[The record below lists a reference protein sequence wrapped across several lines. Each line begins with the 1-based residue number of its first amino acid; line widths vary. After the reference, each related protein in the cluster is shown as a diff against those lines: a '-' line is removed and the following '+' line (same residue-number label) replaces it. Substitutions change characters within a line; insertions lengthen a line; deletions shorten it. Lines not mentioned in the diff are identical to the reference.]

1 MDSDTELDMQMKRD
15 DEMIN
20 KFRSTLRKIK
30 ETVQDKYTLKSQDTS
45 IIRRVEKELTQ
56 FFEILYPIVYRL
68 KSIDTIPEKLI
79 NLRKYFKETLQDY
92 QRSSYYQN
100 LLQYYLIH
108 DLIKYPMDNSV
119 VANNT
124 QLTEI
129 EIQNIN

>member
-1 MDSDTELDMQMKRD
+1 MASDAEFDVQMKKD
-15 DEMIN
+15 DEMIS
-20 KFRSTLRKIK
+20 KFRNILRKIK

-45 IIRRVEKELTQ
+45 VVNRVEKELTQ

-68 KSIDTIPEKLI
+68 KSLDTIPEKLI

-108 DLIKYPMDNSV
+108 DLIKYPLDNSV

-129 EIQNIN
+129 VIENIN

>member
-1 MDSDTELDMQMKRD
+1 MASDAEFDMQMKKD
-15 DEMIN
+15 DEMIS
-20 KFRSTLRKIK
+20 KFRNILRKIK

-45 IIRRVEKELTQ
+45 VVNRVEKELTQ

-108 DLIKYPMDNSV
+108 DLIKYPLDNSV

>member
-1 MDSDTELDMQMKRD
+1 MASDAEFDIQMKRD
-15 DEMIN
+15 DEMIV
-20 KFRSTLRKIK
+20 KFRNILRKIK

-45 IIRRVEKELTQ
+45 VVNRVEKELTQ

-108 DLIKYPMDNSV
+108 DLIKYPLDNSV
-119 VANNT
+119 VTNNT

-129 EIQNIN
+129 EVENIK

>member
-1 MDSDTELDMQMKRD
+1 MDSDTEFDMQMKRD

-20 KFRSTLRKIK
+20 KFRSILRKIK

-79 NLRKYFKETLQDY
+79 NLRRYFKETLQDY

-129 EIQNIN
+129 EVQNIN

>member
-1 MDSDTELDMQMKRD
+1 MASDAEFDIQMKKD
-15 DEMIN
+15 DEMIS
-20 KFRSTLRKIK
+20 KFRNILRKIK

-45 IIRRVEKELTQ
+45 VVNRVEKELTQ

-108 DLIKYPMDNSV
+108 DLIKYPLDNSV

>member
-1 MDSDTELDMQMKRD
+1 MASDAEFDIQMKRD
-15 DEMIN
+15 DEMIV
-20 KFRSTLRKIK
+20 KFRNILRKIK

-45 IIRRVEKELTQ
+45 VVNRVEKELTQ

-108 DLIKYPMDNSV
+108 DLIKYPLDNTV

-129 EIQNIN
+129 EVENIK